1 MLLDLEEAYS
11 SWTRKFEKVRLLLF
25 VLISFFLLGRLQGD
39 VQDPDVSYSSFS
51 YDTSDISAVRSN
63 QTEPDTRDLEV
74 LQKIMSNM
82 GSQPELK
89 ELFKENSMKMRS
101 MSAVSNNSCNK

>member
-1 MLLDLEEAYS
+1 M
-11 SWTRKFEKVRLLLF
+11 RLLLF

-39 VQDPDVSYSSFS
+39 VQDPDVSYSLFS

-74 LQKIMSNM
+74 LVLQKIMSNM
-82 GSQPELK
+82 
-89 ELFKENSMKMRS
+89 
-101 MSAVSNNSCNK
+101 AVSNNSCNK

>member
-1 MLLDLEEAYS
+1 M
-11 SWTRKFEKVRLLLF
+11 
-25 VLISFFLLGRLQGD
+25 
-39 VQDPDVSYSSFS
+39 SYSSFS

-63 QTEPDTRDLEV
+63 QTEPRDPEV